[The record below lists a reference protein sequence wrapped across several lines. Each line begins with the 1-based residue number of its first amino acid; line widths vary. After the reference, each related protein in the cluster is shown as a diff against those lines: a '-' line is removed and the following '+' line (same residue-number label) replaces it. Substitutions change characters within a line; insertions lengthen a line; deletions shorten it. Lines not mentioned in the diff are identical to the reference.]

1 MDEEGYSNGPVADK
15 SFEKREKADSLVAL
29 SKLDNTEAITVD
41 KPQASIEAK
50 SSAVSATNKIND
62 SGKSDVPV
70 ATEKSPIFSF
80 PTASSPSI
88 TANVIGPEST
98 LRPEK
103 IASSEVPKAATTPI
117 FGFGEKFPSQKE
129 AVSSAPTFA
138 FGNRVTTSTN
148 EQNATPVVTSE
159 GNVEPTQQASAATT
173 FKFGDKATFPM
184 PANAATENGNKNAG
198 SPFKFASPLVNEKEG
213 AKVGG
218 SSSVFKSESSSS
230 RSVCLSPL
238 SLWSWSMFVL
248 FVLLSL

>member
-1 MDEEGYSNGPVADK
+1 MDIDEEGYSNGPVADK

-103 IASSEVPKAATTPI
+103 LLRLRYQKQLLPLYLAL
-117 FGFGEKFPSQKE
+117 EKSFHHRRKRFLLPPPLHLETGLQ
-129 AVSSAPTFA
+129 P
-138 FGNRVTTSTN
+138 
-148 EQNATPVVTSE
+148 
-159 GNVEPTQQASAATT
+159 QQ
-173 FKFGDKATFPM
+173 M
-184 PANAATENGNKNAG
+184 NK
-198 SPFKFASPLVNEKEG
+198 
-213 AKVGG
+213 
-218 SSSVFKSESSSS
+218 
-230 RSVCLSPL
+230 
-238 SLWSWSMFVL
+238 M
-248 FVLLSL
+248 LLLL